1 MADRVQMDDGAGVAV
16 IAVDPAAA
24 VSDPILAAAGGVE
37 APARPRT
44 TGRIGESVPRPDG
57 IPKTT
62 GSFQFSSDLWAD
74 GMLWGR
80 ALRSPHP
87 YARIRSINIAPALA
101 IAGVRAV
108 LTADD
113 VPGEGTY
120 GLEHADQPVLA
131 ADIVRYC
138 GEPVALVA
146 ADHPETARL
155 AAEAIVVDYEPLPA
169 VTDAAAAADA
179 PPIHPDGNVFR
190 HMRIRHGDPDAT
202 ADVVVEGDYEV
213 GMQDQAFMG
222 TESGLAL
229 PSGDGGVELFISTQ
243 WLHADQRQI
252 AEALDL
258 APEDVHITLA
268 GVGGAFGAREDVTLQ
283 IHLCLLALH
292 TGRPVKMLYNREES
306 FFGHVHRHP
315 ARLQYRHHATAD
327 GRLVKV
333 EATVTLDGGAY
344 ASTTAA
350 VLANACFFAAGPYD
364 VPNAVVDGWGMRTN
378 NPPCGAMRGFGV
390 VQVCFAHEAQ
400 MDRLAETLGIDPLE
414 LRLRNA
420 LGPGDTLIT
429 GQKITGTAPM
439 TELLEA
445 LATYPLPPGTDGPR
459 IDGPRTGGPRTGGP
473 RTDGPRTGGSGDGV
487 DGNGAADAAMSRPGG
502 AGRTAD
508 DSHVR
513 RGVGYAA
520 SIKNLMFSEGFD
532 DYSTAACRLSE
543 GVATITCA
551 CVEVGQ
557 GFVTLAQQIAREV
570 LGVQQVQLD
579 PADTAIGSAGSSSA
593 SRQTW
598 MSGGAVLAACEGVRD
613 KVLTYVAA
621 ESGIPASEL
630 ALRDGQVM
638 STSGL
643 GRSLAEIS
651 SERDFRHEIEYH
663 HAPTTTVDADGQGE
677 PHVSFAFAAH
687 RAVVDVDADL
697 GLLRAVE
704 VATTQDVGRI
714 LNPMQALGQI
724 EGGIAQGVGLAV
736 MEEIVLDGG
745 RVRNASFTDYLIPTA
760 LDMCDVRV
768 ALLVEEPEPGAPFG
782 AKGIGE
788 PPTISSTPAVVAAVR
803 QATGL
808 PLNRVPIRPS
818 DIALHPDRTP
828 QRS

>member
-1 MADRVQMDDGAGVAV
+1 GAFA
-16 IAVDPAAA
+16 
-24 VSDPILAAAGGVE
+24 
-37 APARPRT
+37 
-44 TGRIGESVPRPDG
+44 
-57 IPKTT
+57 
-62 GSFQFSSDLWAD
+62 FSSDLWAD
-74 GMLWGR
+74 GMLWGQ

-87 YARIRSINIAPALA
+87 HARIRSINIAPALA
-101 IAGVRAV
+101 IGGVRAV

-113 VPGEGTY
+113 LPGT
-120 GLEHADQPVLA
+120 GLFGIEHADQPVLA
-131 ADIVRYC
+131 HDVVRYC

-146 ADHPETARL
+146 ADHPEIARL
-155 AAEAIVVDYEPLPA
+155 AAEAIVVDYEPLAA
-169 VTDAAAAADA
+169 VTDATAAADA
-179 PPIHPDGNVFR
+179 PPIGPEGNLFR
-190 HMRIRHGDPDAT
+190 HIRIRHGDAT
-202 ADVVVEGDYEV
+202 ATGDVVVEGDYEV

-222 TESGLAL
+222 TESGLAM
-229 PSGDGGVELFISTQ
+229 PTVDGGVELFISTQ
-243 WLHADQRQI
+243 WLHNDQRQI
-252 AEALDL
+252 AEALGL
-258 APEDVHITLA
+258 APSDVHLTLA

-283 IHLCLLALH
+283 IHLCLLARH

-315 ARLQYRHHATAD
+315 ARMRYRHHATAD

-333 EATVTLDGGAY
+333 EAEIILDGGAY

-350 VLANACFFAAGPYD
+350 VLANASFFATGPYK
-364 VPNAVVDGWGMRTN
+364 VPNAAVDGWGMRTN

-400 MDRLAETLGIDPLE
+400 MDRLADALGVDPLE

-420 LGPGDTLIT
+420 LAPGDTLIT
-429 GQKITGTAPM
+429 GQQITGTAPVA
-439 TELLEA
+439 ELLEA
-445 LATYPLPPGTDGPR
+445 LGEYPLPQGTDGAGR
-459 IDGPRTGGPRTGGP
+459 YGTG
-473 RTDGPRTGGSGDGV
+473 
-487 DGNGAADAAMSRPGG
+487 GNGAAGAMARPGG

-532 DYSTAACRLSE
+532 DYSTAACRLSD

-570 LGVQQVQLD
+570 LGVQQVLLD

-613 KVLTYVAA
+613 KVLAYVSA
-621 ESGIPASEL
+621 ECGIPPTEL
-630 ALRDGQVM
+630 SLRDGQVI
-638 STSGL
+638 SDSGL
-643 GRSLAEIS
+643 SRDLADIS
-651 SERDFRHEIEYH
+651 AERDFRHEIEYH
-663 HAPTTTVDADGQGE
+663 HAPTTEVDADGQGE

-697 GLLRAVE
+697 GLLRTVE

-714 LNPMQALGQI
+714 LNPQQAVGQI

-736 MEEIVLDGG
+736 MEEIVLDAG

-760 LDMCDVRV
+760 LDMCDVRI
-768 ALLVEEPEPGAPFG
+768 ARLVEEPEPGAPFG

-818 DIALHPDRTP
+818 DIALHPDRAP
-828 QRS
+828 ARS